1 MESFSTT
8 ADILPF
14 VLVSLGV
21 LVDFAGAGFATSL
34 DAGFAPAADLDT
46 DFFGAGI
53 FFAGF
58 AALTGLRA
66 GALVFG
72 AGLRTAD
79 LAFFAGWAFF
89 AGFAAFFFGAGFAAG
104 LRFFVAI
111 SFTIVPRRSRVIA

>member
-21 LVDFAGAGFATSL
+21 LVDFAGAGFATGL
-34 DAGFAPAADLDT
+34 NAGFAPAADLGAV
-46 DFFGAGI
+46 FFGAGT

-58 AALTGLRA
+58 AFAIFTGLRA
-66 GALVFG
+66 DAFG
-72 AGLRTAD
+72 AGLRAAA
-79 LAFFAGWAFF
+79 LGFFAGCAFF
-89 AGFAAFFFGAGFAAG
+89 AGFAAFFFAAGFAAG